1 MPRREYKQDM
11 EELRQMDLYLIRLGE
26 ISLKG
31 MNRNF
36 FEKKLKNNIKLKIH
50 PYRSTLTREK
60 GRFYLYVSK
69 DCPQETVIRT
79 LKTTFGVVGFS
90 KAIVCEKDWDK
101 MVESAK
107 ALIENEPF
115 ADGHGTFKVECRRGD
130 KNFFMNSYQI
140 ESELGGVVLDRYPE
154 MKVKVKDPEKEL
166 RVEVRENVYMY
177 TSPVPGPG
185 GLPVGTAGKG
195 LLLLSGGIDSPVA
208 GWRMAK
214 RGLKQDCLY
223 FHAYPYTSDM
233 ALQKV
238 KDLARIIAPY
248 NQGTNLVVI
257 NFTECEL
264 WIKEHSKEEE
274 HTLMMRACMMKVAN
288 MIAKQRDCKVLVTG
302 EALGQVASQTLE
314 SMCFT
319 NSMSEI
325 PVLRPLVAMDKQEII
340 ATAREIGTYET
351 SILPY
356 DDCCVIFS
364 PKHPLVR
371 PEVGTEQNSYSEMQ
385 IDDLLHKAVAEAEE
399 FEISYHV

>member
-1 MPRREYKQDM
+1 MSNINTDDM
-11 EELRQMDLYLIRLGE
+11 NLYLIRLGE

-50 PYRSTLTREK
+50 PHRSLLNREK
-60 GRFYLYVSK
+60 GRFYLYVDKS
-69 DCPQETVIRT
+69 CPEETVIRT
-79 LKTTFGVVGFS
+79 LRTTFGVVGFS
-90 KAIVCEKDWDK
+90 KAIVCAKDWDTI
-101 MVESAK
+101 VQSAK

-115 ADGHGTFKVECRRGD
+115 SDGKGTFKVECRRGD
-130 KNFFMNSYQI
+130 KSFFMNSYQI
-140 ESELGGVVLDRYPE
+140 ESELGGVVLDRYPD
-154 MKVKVKDPEKEL
+154 MKVKVKNPEKEL
-166 RVEVRENVYMY
+166 RVEVREKVYLY

-208 GWRMAK
+208 FWRMAK

-238 KDLARIIAPY
+238 KDLARIVAPY
-248 NQGTNLVVI
+248 NQGTNLVVV

-264 WIKEHSKEEE
+264 WIKDHSKEEE

-288 MIAKQRDCKVLVTG
+288 MIAKARDCKVLVTG

-325 PVLRPLVAMDKQEII
+325 PVLRPLVAMDKEEII
-340 ATAREIGTYET
+340 STARQIGTYET

-371 PEVGTEQNSYSEMQ
+371 PEVDIEKKSFMDMN
-385 IDDLLHKAVAEAEE
+385 IDELLAKCVREAED

>member
-1 MPRREYKQDM
+1 M
-11 EELRQMDLYLIRLGE
+11 ENNTTGMSLYLIKLGE

-31 MNRNF
+31 LNRGF

-50 PYRSTLTREK
+50 PYRSVLTREK
-60 GRFYLYVSK
+60 GRFYLYV
-69 DCPQETVIRT
+69 DANCPEEHVVKT

-90 KAIVCEKDWDK
+90 RALVCDKDWTQMCDC
-101 MVESAK
+101 AK
-107 ALIENEPF
+107 QLIEKEPF
-115 ADGHGTFKVECRRGD
+115 ADGTGTFKAECRRGD
-130 KNFFMNSYQI
+130 KSFFMNSYQI
-140 ESELGGVVLDRYPE
+140 EAEMGGIVLDRYPN
-154 MKVKVKDPEKEL
+154 MKVDVHHPLKQL
-166 RVEVRENVYMY
+166 FIEVRDKTYMY
-177 TSPVPGPG
+177 TSPISGPG

-208 GWRMAK
+208 GYRMAK

-223 FHAYPYTSDM
+223 FHAYPYTSEM

-238 KDLARIIAPY
+238 KDLARLIAPY
-248 NQGTNLVVI
+248 NQGTNLIVV

-288 MIAKQRDCKVLVTG
+288 AIAKARDYKVLVTG

-314 SMCFT
+314 SICFT
-319 NSMSEI
+319 NSMSEL
-325 PVLRPLVAMDKQEII
+325 PVLRPLVAMDKGEII
-340 ATAREIGTYET
+340 DTAREIGTYET

-356 DDCCVIFS
+356 DDCCVVFS

-371 PEVGTEQNSYSEMQ
+371 PEVASQTVSFQEMK
-385 IDDLLHKAVAEAEE
+385 IEDLLQKAIDTIEE
-399 FEISYHV
+399 FPIGYNA

>member
-1 MPRREYKQDM
+1 MEIDKKDM
-11 EELRQMDLYLIRLGE
+11 NLYLIRLGE

-31 MNRNF
+31 LNRGF
-36 FEKKLKNNIKLKIH
+36 FEKKLKNNIKLKVH
-50 PYRSTLTREK
+50 PYRSLLTREK
-60 GRFYLYVSK
+60 GRFYLYVDK
-69 DCPQETVIRT
+69 ACPEETVVKI

-90 KAIVCEKDWDK
+90 KAIVCEKNWDE
-101 MVESAK
+101 MVKNASI
-107 ALIENEPF
+107 LIENEPF
-115 ADGHGTFKVECRRGD
+115 ACGTGTFKVEARRAD
-130 KNFFMNSYQI
+130 KSFFMNSYQI
-140 ESELGGVVLDRYPE
+140 EAELGGVVLDRYPN
-154 MKVKVKDPEKEL
+154 MKVDVKHPQKEL
-166 RVEVRENVYMY
+166 RVEVREEVYMY
-177 TSPVPGPG
+177 TSPVEGPG

-223 FHAYPYTSDM
+223 FHAYPYTSEQ

-248 NQGTNLVVI
+248 NQGTTLVVV

-264 WIKEHSKEEE
+264 WIKDHSKEEE

-288 MIAKQRDCKVLVTG
+288 MIAKKRECKVLVTG

-325 PVLRPLVAMDKQEII
+325 PVLRPLVAMDKGEII
-340 ATAREIGTYET
+340 ETARQIGTYET

-371 PEVGTEQNSYSEMQ
+371 PEVEAQTKSFLDMN
-385 IDDLLHKAVAEAEE
+385 IDELLQKCVDEAEE
-399 FEISYHV
+399 MNITYYV

>member
-1 MPRREYKQDM
+1 M
-11 EELRQMDLYLIRLGE
+11 ENNMSLYLIKLGE

-31 MNRNF
+31 LNRGF

-50 PYRSTLTREK
+50 PYRSLLTREK
-60 GRFYLYVSK
+60 GRFYLYVDSE
-69 DCPQETVIRT
+69 CPEEHVVKT

-90 KAIVCEKDWDK
+90 RALVCDKNWDL
-101 MVESAK
+101 MCNCAK
-107 ALIENEPF
+107 ELIEKEPF
-115 ADGHGTFKVECRRGD
+115 ADGTGTFKVECRRGD
-130 KNFFMNSYQI
+130 KSFFMNSYQI
-140 ESELGGVVLDRYPE
+140 EANLGGIILDRYPN
-154 MKVKVKDPEKEL
+154 MKVDVHHPQKQL
-166 RVEVRENVYMY
+166 FVEVRDKTYMY
-177 TSPVPGPG
+177 TSPIAGPG

-208 GWRMAK
+208 GYRMAK

-223 FHAYPYTSDM
+223 FHAYPYTSEM

-248 NQGTNLVVI
+248 NQGTNLIVV

-288 MIAKQRDCKVLVTG
+288 AIAKARDCKVLVTG

-314 SMCFT
+314 SLCFT

-325 PVLRPLVAMDKQEII
+325 PVLRPLVAMDKGEII
-340 ATAREIGTYET
+340 DTAREIGTYET

-356 DDCCVIFS
+356 DDCCVVFS

-371 PEVGTEQNSYSEMQ
+371 PEVAQQTVSYEEMK
-385 IDDLLHKAVAEAEE
+385 IEDLLQKAIDTVEE
-399 FEISYHV
+399 FPISYNV